1 MATVLTS
8 RPDIMAI
15 LEDRGYRST
24 APRRAI
30 VKVVEDM
37 QEGFTAE
44 DVIGELPKVG
54 RATVFRALKL
64 FLEVGI
70 ICRLSLLDGTPRYM
84 LSRIEHHHHT
94 ICIKCG
100 KIGEFRAATVERLI
114 RAIGADLSGEIVG
127 HRIELD
133 VVCQTCLSAGR
144 YERNGTAVSA
154 RQHNPLEIGCSDGDA
169 PV

>member
-8 RPDIMAI
+8 RPDIMAM

-30 VKVVEDM
+30 VKVVEEKQD
-37 QEGFTAE
+37 GFTAE
-44 DVIGELPKVG
+44 DVVRELPKVG
-54 RATVFRALKL
+54 RATVFRTLKL
-64 FLEVGI
+64 FLEAGI
-70 ICRLSLLDGTPRYM
+70 ICRLNLLDGAPRYM

-133 VVCQTCLSAGR
+133 VVCQACLSTGGHR
-144 YERNGTAVSA
+144 RNGTAVPGP
-154 RQHNPLEIGCSDGDA
+154 HHY
-169 PV
+169 